1 MSCFIRPVQ
10 DAEFQLLRAFDFAN
24 ATPHLWFFKNSRSQE
39 KFRTFYVQ
47 TETDLNR
54 QFKTFVNTE
63 IERITE
69 HSPYSYIAQTNENSC
84 LTLDS
89 TTTNFSNLKALV
101 DRLEPEH
108 RINDSNDLKGS
119 NGYVVKY
126 IANGVTVYAVKR
138 STSTWKTSY
147 PNKYI
152 NMVFTNGEL
161 SGVVDNSF
169 SIEKNFDFYVINNV
183 AFIANKRGF
192 ESSMKYREA
201 YSQAFT
207 QLQQNPSFS
216 NLFSD
221 LQPIVEYVGTN
232 SMQLRRMGVI
242 EDKKVY
248 TSPNFITKLMAINT
262 ARGWGLNFDLA
273 NNTIVPCAETT
284 STILQVLL
292 DHRLM
297 SEITANIYD
306 VPDAVQV

>member
-1 MSCFIRPVQ
+1 M

-24 ATPHLWFFKNSRSQE
+24 ATPHLWVFKNSRSQE

-47 TETDLNR
+47 TEADLN
-54 QFKTFVNTE
+54 QKFKTFVNTE

-84 LTLDS
+84 LTLDPR
-89 TTTNFSNLKALV
+89 TTNFSNLKILV
-101 DRLEPEH
+101 DRLETEH
-108 RINDSNDLKGS
+108 RIDDSKDLKGA

-126 IANGVTVYAVKR
+126 ISNGVTVYAVKR
-138 STSTWKTSY
+138 STTSWKTSY
-147 PNKYI
+147 PKKYI
-152 NMVFTNGEL
+152 NMVFSNGEL
-161 SGVVDNSF
+161 SGVEDNSF

-201 YSQAFT
+201 YSQVFT
-207 QLQQNPSFS
+207 QLQETPSFS

-221 LQPIVEYVGTN
+221 LEPIVEYVGTN

-242 EDKKVY
+242 EEKEIY
-248 TSPNFITKLMAINT
+248 TNPNFITKLMAVNN
-262 ARGWGLNFDLA
+262 ARSWGLNFDA
-273 NNTIVPCAETT
+273 ESNTIIPCAETT
-284 STILQVLL
+284 SIILQVLL

>member
-1 MSCFIRPVQ
+1 MDS
-10 DAEFQLLRAFDFAN
+10 EFQLLRAFDFAN
-24 ATPHLWFFKNSRSQE
+24 ATPHLWIFKDSRSQE

-47 TETDLNR
+47 TEVELNQ

-84 LTLDS
+84 LTLDPS
-89 TTTNFSNLKALV
+89 TTNFSNLKILV
-101 DRLEPEH
+101 DRLETEH
-108 RINDSNDLKGS
+108 RIDDSNDLKGA

-126 IANGVTVYAVKR
+126 ISNGVTVYAVKR
-138 STSTWKTSY
+138 STTSWKTSY
-147 PNKYI
+147 PRKYI
-152 NMVFTNGEL
+152 NMVFSNGEL
-161 SGVVDNSF
+161 SGVADNSF

-207 QLQQNPSFS
+207 QLQETPSFS

-221 LQPIVEYVGTN
+221 LEPIVDYVGTN
-232 SMQLRRMGVI
+232 SMQLRRMGVVEEKEI
-242 EDKKVY
+242 Y
-248 TSPNFITKLMAINT
+248 TRPDFITKLIAVNT
-262 ARGWGLNFDLA
+262 ARGWGLNFDA
-273 NNTIVPCAETT
+273 ENNTIIPCAETT
-284 STILQVLL
+284 STILQILL

-297 SEITANIYD
+297 SEITTNIYD